1 MRWKAFHYLNP
12 VRAAEKEPL
21 GFKAKNCPPT
31 IEETRSFEEGMITMI
46 QNITYK
52 AVKCK
57 YQQALKND
65 IASVKN
71 ENRLFVKANKS
82 TNF

>member
-1 MRWKAFHYLNP
+1 
-12 VRAAEKEPL
+12 
-21 GFKAKNCPPT
+21 
-31 IEETRSFEEGMITMI
+31 MITMI

-71 ENRLFVKANKS
+71 ENRLVNKS